1 MPGMWLGAESKRRHM
16 LAESCEHAWGVPV
29 LATSMDALDR
39 ELSISVDTWA
49 ISWSVRA

>member
-1 MPGMWLGAESKRRHM
+1 M
-16 LAESCEHAWGVPV
+16 LQAREHAWGVPV